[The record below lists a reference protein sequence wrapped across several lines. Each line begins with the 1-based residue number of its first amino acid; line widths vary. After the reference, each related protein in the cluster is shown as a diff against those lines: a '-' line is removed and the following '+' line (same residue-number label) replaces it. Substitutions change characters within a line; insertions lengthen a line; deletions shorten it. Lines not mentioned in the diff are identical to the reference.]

1 MDSPYI
7 NSFLNL
13 STTVT
18 FLADSPYINSFL
30 NLSTTVTFLVD
41 SPYINSCLNLSTV
54 PKVAVVE
61 RFNSITA
68 ANQIHSS
75 PDLQVFIGVVG
86 SLLFC
91 GVGIIKYL
99 FNLL

>member
-1 MDSPYI
+1 M
-7 NSFLNL
+7 
-13 STTVT
+13 
-18 FLADSPYINSFL
+18 
-30 NLSTTVTFLVD
+30 
-41 SPYINSCLNLSTV
+41 
-54 PKVAVVE
+54 E

-86 SLLFC
+86 SLLLC